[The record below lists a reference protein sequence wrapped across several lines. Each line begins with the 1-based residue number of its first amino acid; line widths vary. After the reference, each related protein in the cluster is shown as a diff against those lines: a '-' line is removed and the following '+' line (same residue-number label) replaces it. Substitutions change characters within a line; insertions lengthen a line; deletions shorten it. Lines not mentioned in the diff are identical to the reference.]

1 MYTGPPLRFTIHA
14 IDLGRSVSMPI
25 ATSEDEAEMREHFYE
40 ICRSMPHMHVALYDG
55 EALIE
60 ERQPNTSFH

>member
-1 MYTGPPLRFTIHA
+1 
-14 IDLGRSVSMPI
+14 MPI